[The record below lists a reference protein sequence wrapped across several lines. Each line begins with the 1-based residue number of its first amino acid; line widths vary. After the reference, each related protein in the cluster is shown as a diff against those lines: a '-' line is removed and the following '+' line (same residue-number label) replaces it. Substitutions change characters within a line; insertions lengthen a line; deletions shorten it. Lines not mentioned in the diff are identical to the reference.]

1 MELKVRR
8 EECVPFLAMVIMEA
22 CTIALT
28 IMAKTAFTGGMSPFV
43 FVVYTNAFGSL
54 LLLPFSFFFHKN
66 DRTEESIFS
75 WPLLVRVFFLGFT
88 GVFLFQNLA
97 FVGLSFS
104 SPIVVCAMGLLIPS
118 FSFILSLIIGR
129 TKLEWRNTSSRAK
142 VIGTIIS
149 ISGAFVEELYKGPFI
164 RPASSSSSSSSP
176 NRLLKSIPKLFVYY
190 NIPDNWFLGCI
201 FLAAAVFTV
210 SLFNIIQAGTVKKY
224 PHVMKV
230 ASFYSIIGTI
240 QCLIFS
246 LFMERDQSAWKIQPN
261 FDLFLIIAT
270 GIFGNVIRT
279 SVHVKCT
286 QRKGPYYV
294 PLFKPFGIFWAT
306 LFGTSLFVNSL
317 HYGSVLGAAIGG
329 VGYYIVS
336 WGQLKETE
344 EKQNTKEVR
353 KIIKNIHHPKENEYK
368 VPLLINHEE
377 SPV

>member
-1 MELKVRR
+1 MEVKVRR
-8 EECVPFLAMVIMEA
+8 DELVPFIAMAIMEA

-28 IMAKTAFTGGMSPFV
+28 IMAKTALTGGMSPFV
-43 FVVYTNAFGSL
+43 FVVYTNAFGSI

-66 DRTEESIFS
+66 ERTEQSIFS

-88 GVFLFQNLA
+88 GIFMFQNLA

-118 FSFILSLIIGR
+118 FSFLFSLLLGR
-129 TKLEWRNTSSRAK
+129 SKLDWRNTSTRAK
-142 VIGTIIS
+142 VMGTIIS

-164 RPASSSSSSSSP
+164 RPASSSSP
-176 NRLLKSIPKLFVYY
+176 NRLLKSIPKLLVYY
-190 NIPDNWFLGCI
+190 NLPDNWFLGCV
-201 FLAAAVFTV
+201 FLAAAVFSV
-210 SLFNIIQAGTVKKY
+210 SLFNVIQTGTVKKY

-230 ASFYSIIGTI
+230 ASFYSIVGTI

-246 LFMERDQSAWKIQPN
+246 LFMERDLSAWKIQPN

-270 GIFGNVIRT
+270 GIFGNLIRT

-286 QRKGPYYV
+286 QMKGSYYV

-306 LFGTSLFVNSL
+306 LFGTSFFVNSL

-329 VGYYIVS
+329 VGYYTVS

-344 EKQNTKEVR
+344 EKQNPKEER
-353 KIIKNIHHPKENEYK
+353 KHVKSIHHRQEDEYN
-368 VPLLINHEE
+368 VPLLINEEE

>member
-1 MELKVRR
+1 MEVKVRR
-8 EECVPFLAMVIMEA
+8 EEFVPFVAMAIMEA

-28 IMAKTAFTGGMSPFV
+28 IMAKTALTGGMSPFV
-43 FVVYTNAFGSL
+43 FVVYTNAFGSV

-66 DRTEESIFS
+66 ERNEESIFS

-88 GVFLFQNLA
+88 GIFLFQNLA

-104 SPIVVCAMGLLIPS
+104 SPIVVCAMVLLMPS
-118 FSFILSLIIGR
+118 FSFLLSVILGR
-129 TKLEWRNTSSRAK
+129 SKLDWRNTSSRAK
-142 VIGTIIS
+142 VMGTIIS

-164 RPASSSSSSSSP
+164 RPASSSSP
-176 NRLLKSIPKLFVYY
+176 TRFLKSIPRLFVYY

-201 FLAAAVFTV
+201 FLAAAVFSV
-210 SLFNIIQAGTVKKY
+210 SLFNVVQTGTVKKY

-230 ASFYSIIGTI
+230 ASFYSIVGTI
-240 QCLIFS
+240 QCLMFS
-246 LFMERDQSAWKIQPN
+246 LFMERDLTAWKIQPN

-270 GIFGNVIRT
+270 GIFGSVIRT

-286 QRKGPYYV
+286 QMKGPYYV

-306 LFGTSLFVNSL
+306 LFGTSFFVNSL

-329 VGYYIVS
+329 VGYYTVS
-336 WGQLKETE
+336 WGQFKETE
-344 EKQNTKEVR
+344 EKQNPKEER
-353 KIIKNIHHPKENEYK
+353 KPIKTIHHHEENEYK
-368 VPLLINHEE
+368 VPLLINQEE

>member
-1 MELKVRR
+1 MEVKVRKQ
-8 EECVPFLAMVIMEA
+8 EFVPFMAMVIMEA

-28 IMAKTAFTGGMSPFV
+28 IMAKTALTGGMSPFV
-43 FVVYTNAFGSL
+43 FVVYTNALGSI
-54 LLLPFSFFFHKN
+54 LLLPFSLFFHRN

-75 WPLLVRVFFLGFT
+75 WPLVVRVFFLGFT

-118 FSFILSLIIGR
+118 FSFLLNLILGR
-129 TKLEWRNTSSRAK
+129 SKLDLRNTSTRAK
-142 VIGTIIS
+142 VMGTVIS
-149 ISGAFVEELYKGPFI
+149 LSGAFVEELYKGPFI
-164 RPASSSSSSSSP
+164 RPASSPSP
-176 NRLLKSIPKLFVYY
+176 NHLLKSIPKLLVYY
-190 NIPDNWFLGCI
+190 NLPDNWFLGCI
-201 FLAAAVFTV
+201 FLAAAVFFV
-210 SLFNIIQAGTVKKY
+210 SLFNVVQTGTVKKY

-230 ASFYSIIGTI
+230 ASFYSIVGTV

-246 LFMERDQSAWKIQPN
+246 LYMERDLSAWKIEPN

-270 GIFGNVIRT
+270 GIFGSVIRT

-286 QRKGPYYV
+286 QMKGPYYV

-306 LFGTSLFVNSL
+306 LFGTSFFVNSL

-329 VGYYIVS
+329 VGYYTVS

-344 EKQNTKEVR
+344 EKQN
-353 KIIKNIHHPKENEYK
+353 PKEERKPIKTIYHQEEDEYK
-368 VPLLINHEE
+368 VPLLISQEE

>member
-1 MELKVRR
+1 MEMKVRKD
-8 EECVPFLAMVIMEA
+8 EFMPFVAMVIMEA

-28 IMAKTAFTGGMSPFV
+28 IMTKTALTGGMSPFV
-43 FVVYTNAFGSL
+43 FVVYTNAFGSI

-88 GVFLFQNLA
+88 GIFLFQNLA

-118 FSFILSLIIGR
+118 FSFLLSLFLGR
-129 TKLEWRNTSSRAK
+129 TKLDWRNTSTRAK
-142 VIGTIIS
+142 VMGTIIS
-149 ISGAFVEELYKGPFI
+149 ITGAFVEELYKGPFI
-164 RPASSSSSSSSP
+164 RPASSSSP
-176 NRLLKSIPKLFVYY
+176 NRLLKSIPKLLVYY

-201 FLAAAVFTV
+201 FLAAAVFCV
-210 SLFNIIQAGTVKKY
+210 SLFNVIQTGTVKKY

-230 ASFYSIIGTI
+230 ASFYSIVGTI
-240 QCLIFS
+240 QCLMFS
-246 LFMERDQSAWKIQPN
+246 LFMERDLSAWKIQSN

-270 GIFGNVIRT
+270 GIFGCVIRT

-286 QRKGPYYV
+286 QMKGPYYL

-306 LFGTSLFVNSL
+306 LFGTSFFVNSL

-329 VGYYIVS
+329 VGYYTVT

-344 EKQNTKEVR
+344 EKQN
-353 KIIKNIHHPKENEYK
+353 PKEERKPIKTIHDHDYK
-368 VPLLINHEE
+368 VPLLINQEE

>member
-1 MELKVRR
+1 MEVKVRR
-8 EECVPFLAMVIMEA
+8 EEFVPFVAMAIMEA

-28 IMAKTAFTGGMSPFV
+28 IMAKTALTGGMSPFV
-43 FVVYTNAFGSL
+43 FVLYTNAFGSA

-66 DRTEESIFS
+66 ERTEESIFS

-88 GVFLFQNLA
+88 GIFLFQNLA

-104 SPIVVCAMGLLIPS
+104 SPIVVCAMGLLMPS
-118 FSFILSLIIGR
+118 FSFLLSLILGR
-129 TKLEWRNTSSRAK
+129 SKVDWRNTSSRAK
-142 VIGTIIS
+142 VMGTIIS
-149 ISGAFVEELYKGPFI
+149 ISGAIVEELYKGPFI
-164 RPASSSSSSSSP
+164 RPASSSSP
-176 NRLLKSIPKLFVYY
+176 TRFLNSIPRLFVYY

-201 FLAAAVFTV
+201 FLAAAVFSV
-210 SLFNIIQAGTVKKY
+210 SLFNVVQTGTVKNY

-230 ASFYSIIGTI
+230 ASFYSIVGTI
-240 QCLIFS
+240 QCLMFS
-246 LFMERDQSAWKIQPN
+246 LFMERDLTAWKIQPN

-270 GIFGNVIRT
+270 GIFGSVIRT

-286 QRKGPYYV
+286 QMKGPYYV

-306 LFGTSLFVNSL
+306 LFGTSFFVNSL

-329 VGYYIVS
+329 VGYYTVS

-344 EKQNTKEVR
+344 EKQN
-353 KIIKNIHHPKENEYK
+353 PKEERKPIKTTHHYEEDEYK
-368 VPLLINHEE
+368 VPLLINQEE

>member
-1 MELKVRR
+1 MEVQVR
-8 EECVPFLAMVIMEA
+8 EFVPFVAMVIMEA

-28 IMAKTAFTGGMSPFV
+28 ILAKTAFTGGMSPFV
-43 FVVYTNAFGSL
+43 FVVYTNALGSI
-54 LLLPFSFFFHKN
+54 LLLPFSFFFHRN

-88 GVFLFQNLA
+88 GIFLFQNLA

-118 FSFILSLIIGR
+118 FSFLLNLILGR
-129 TKLEWRNTSSRAK
+129 SKLNWRNMSTRAK
-142 VIGTIIS
+142 VMGTIIS
-149 ISGAFVEELYKGPFI
+149 LSGAFAEELYKGPFI
-164 RPASSSSSSSSP
+164 RPASSSSP
-176 NRLLKSIPKLFVYY
+176 TRLLKSVPKLLVYY

-201 FLAAAVFTV
+201 FLAAAVFSV
-210 SLFNIIQAGTVKKY
+210 SLFNVIQTGTVKKY
-224 PHVMKV
+224 PHVIKV

-246 LFMERDQSAWKIQPN
+246 LFMEKDLSAWKIKPN
-261 FDLFLIIAT
+261 FDLCLVIAT
-270 GIFGNVIRT
+270 GIFGSVIRT

-286 QRKGPYYV
+286 QMKGPYYV

-306 LFGTSLFVNSL
+306 LFGTSFFVNSL

-329 VGYYIVS
+329 VGYYTVS
-336 WGQLKETE
+336 WGQLREAE
-344 EKQNTKEVR
+344 EKQNPKEER
-353 KIIKNIHHPKENEYK
+353 KPIKYIHHEEDDYK
-368 VPLLINHEE
+368 VPLLINKEE